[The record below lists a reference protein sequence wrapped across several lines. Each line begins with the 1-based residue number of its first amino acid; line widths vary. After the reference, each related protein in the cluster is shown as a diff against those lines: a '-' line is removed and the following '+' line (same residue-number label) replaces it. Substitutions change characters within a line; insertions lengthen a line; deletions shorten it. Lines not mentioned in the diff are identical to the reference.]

1 MNWINWT
8 WIGGGLLGSLI
19 VGLIIGRIVAG
30 IKYPNPDKPHIFT
43 PKQSVIILVGVVVA
57 VALIV
62 FAVLY
67 QPKPKNGG
75 EDLMPSGMPSG
86 MDGMMEPNGALPMDD
101 TGLEEGT
108 AEPADTQL
116 DEEDLTEGGTAED
129 GSESEIE
136 GDGINANPET

>member
-1 MNWINWT
+1 MNWINWA

-62 FAVLY
+62 FALSLIHISCCNRSAK
-67 QPKPKNGG
+67 Q
-75 EDLMPSGMPSG
+75 S
-86 MDGMMEPNGALPMDD
+86 A
-101 TGLEEGT
+101 
-108 AEPADTQL
+108 
-116 DEEDLTEGGTAED
+116 
-129 GSESEIE
+129 
-136 GDGINANPET
+136 INSWQAIRKSVFS

>member
-1 MNWINWT
+1 MDWRRPAGQPNRRTDYRTNRRGNQIPQ
-8 WIGGGLLGSLI
+8 SL
-19 VGLIIGRIVAG
+19 
-30 IKYPNPDKPHIFT
+30 DKPHIFT

-101 TGLEEGT
+101 TGLEERT

-116 DEEDLTEGGTAED
+116 DEEDLTEGSHCGRWQR
-129 GSESEIE
+129 I
-136 GDGINANPET
+136 

>member
-101 TGLEEGT
+101 TGLEE
-108 AEPADTQL
+108 
-116 DEEDLTEGGTAED
+116 
-129 GSESEIE
+129 
-136 GDGINANPET
+136 

>member
-1 MNWINWT
+1 MNWINWA

-62 FAVLY
+62 FAMLY
-67 QPKPKNGG
+67 QPCLLYTSRSFSLPTKNVRI
-75 EDLMPSGMPSG
+75 S
-86 MDGMMEPNGALPMDD
+86 
-101 TGLEEGT
+101 
-108 AEPADTQL
+108 
-116 DEEDLTEGGTAED
+116 
-129 GSESEIE
+129 
-136 GDGINANPET
+136 PERACPFYSRPLQQ